1 MLHFNNNMTGKIVV
15 EDIRV
20 SIGATAIVERK
31 TSELTYLK
39 LNELVME
46 YKNIEGMWILL
57 LTIAVKVDGNGPIA
71 FVANKI
77 NELGES
83 VQDTLVQLLGQVINE
98 GFKDQLELGMNSRL
112 PFKISNLTL
121 R

>member
-1 MLHFNNNMTGKIVV
+1 MTGKIVV

-46 YKNIEGMWILL
+46 YKNIEGM
-57 LTIAVKVDGNGPIA
+57 
-71 FVANKI
+71 
-77 NELGES
+77 
-83 VQDTLVQLLGQVINE
+83 
-98 GFKDQLELGMNSRL
+98 
-112 PFKISNLTL
+112 
-121 R
+121 